1 MCRKSSMDIGY
12 LKEIQTKIVEY
23 NAITVPYVM
32 MIFITLGRSSQRSTA
47 LTAELEW
54 TVITMREILFRGKRT
69 DNGEWVEGYYV
80 CKSKDS
86 HTSQHFI
93 IQNFRSGSN
102 LDSLVEFEVI
112 PETVCHYTNFND
124 ENGKIY
130 EGDIINVLQD
140 RLMEV
145 RWDFEEL
152 TWKLFDV
159 GIPVG
164 EINLYYNTIDLA
176 ALYLEKCYEN
186 QMISEVVGN
195 IYDNPE
201 LLKADKEKLKQI
213 TSRWYYG

>member
-1 MCRKSSMDIGY
+1 
-12 LKEIQTKIVEY
+12 
-23 NAITVPYVM
+23 
-32 MIFITLGRSSQRSTA
+32 
-47 LTAELEW
+47 
-54 TVITMREILFRGKRT
+54 MREILFLGKRV
-69 DNGEWVEGYYV
+69 DNGEWVEGYYI

-93 IQNFRSGSN
+93 IQNFRSDSN
-102 LDSLVEFEVI
+102 LDGLVEFEVI
-112 PETVCHYTNFND
+112 PETVCQYTNFND

-159 GIPVG
+159 GLPVG

-176 ALYLEKCYEN
+176 GLYLETCYEN

>member
-1 MCRKSSMDIGY
+1 MDG
-12 LKEIQTKIVEY
+12 
-23 NAITVPYVM
+23 
-32 MIFITLGRSSQRSTA
+32 
-47 LTAELEW
+47 
-54 TVITMREILFRGKRT
+54 
-69 DNGEWVEGYYV
+69 
-80 CKSKDS
+80 
-86 HTSQHFI
+86 
-93 IQNFRSGSN
+93 
-102 LDSLVEFEVI
+102 LVEFEVI
-112 PETVCHYTNFND
+112 PETVCQYTNFND

-164 EINLYYNTIDLA
+164 GINLYYNTIDLA
-176 ALYLEKCYEN
+176 ALYLETCYEN

-201 LLKADKEKLKQI
+201 LLKTDKEKLKRI

>member
-1 MCRKSSMDIGY
+1 
-12 LKEIQTKIVEY
+12 
-23 NAITVPYVM
+23 
-32 MIFITLGRSSQRSTA
+32 
-47 LTAELEW
+47 
-54 TVITMREILFRGKRT
+54 MREILFRGKRV

-80 CKSKDS
+80 CKSKNS
-86 HTSQHFI
+86 HTFQHFI

-102 LDSLVEFEVI
+102 LDGLVEFEVI
-112 PETVCHYTNFND
+112 PETVCQYTNFND

-159 GIPVG
+159 GIPGG

-176 ALYLEKCYEN
+176 NIYLETCYEN

-201 LLKADKEKLKQI
+201 LLKQTKK
-213 TSRWYYG
+213 SNFF

>member
-1 MCRKSSMDIGY
+1 MLYCVWRWNHCS
-12 LKEIQTKIVEY
+12 L
-23 NAITVPYVM
+23 
-32 MIFITLGRSSQRSTA
+32 L
-47 LTAELEW
+47 
-54 TVITMREILFRGKRT
+54 
-69 DNGEWVEGYYV
+69 
-80 CKSKDS
+80 
-86 HTSQHFI
+86 FI

-102 LDSLVEFEVI
+102 LDGLVEFEVI
-112 PETVCHYTNFND
+112 PETVCQHTNFND

>member
-1 MCRKSSMDIGY
+1 
-12 LKEIQTKIVEY
+12 
-23 NAITVPYVM
+23 
-32 MIFITLGRSSQRSTA
+32 
-47 LTAELEW
+47 
-54 TVITMREILFRGKRT
+54 MREILFRGKRV

-80 CKSKDS
+80 CESKDS
-86 HTSQHFI
+86 TASRHFI

-102 LDSLVEFEVI
+102 LDGLVEFEVI
-112 PETVCHYTNFND
+112 PETVCQYTNFND

-159 GIPVG
+159 GLPVG

-176 ALYLEKCYEN
+176 GLYLETCYEN